1 LFLLK
6 NIGKSVITWFI
17 ASVLIILIILMPR
30 DAEYK
35 TTDAGVFLGAEY
47 VYSFEKHIQAVSHI
61 VNFVIEN
68 HSLGM
73 YNDYYSINDILKMS
87 ITKSFSV
94 VIPAIIFGFFL
105 GLIKGIIDYKLSF
118 SKWNIFGRGTTWFFL
133 SVPDFFV
140 VISIQLGLMFLF
152 DKGWFFYVDVF
163 GSDKP
168 DNFIMATIY
177 LMIYPLFYIA
187 RIVSTA
193 FEVEERKDY
202 IRTAK
207 AKGITYNKIL
217 YKHVLWNCWVTV
229 LTNLSTI
236 TLYMLSNLFII
247 EKFMGFQGAGYYF
260 FSSIFP
266 SAMVFVGG
274 TRDLGVVPLA
284 IAFTLIFT
292 FFILIVHI
300 ISHFAIFKFDKNRE
314 EETA

>member
-1 LFLLK
+1 MFLLK
-6 NIGKSVITWFI
+6 NIGRSVFTWLI

-30 DAEYK
+30 DAKYEQ
-35 TTDAGVFLGAEY
+35 TEEGVFLGAEY
-47 VYSFEKHIQAVSHI
+47 VYSFDKHVQAVKEI
-61 VNFVIEN
+61 VSFVIEN

-73 YNDYYSINDILKMS
+73 YNDYYSINDILILS
-87 ITKSFSV
+87 VTKSFGV
-94 VIPAIIFGFFL
+94 IIPAIIIGFFL
-105 GLIKGIIDYKLSF
+105 GLLKGMLDYRLSL
-118 SKWNIFGRGTTWFFL
+118 SKWNIVGKGTTWFFL

-140 VISIQLGLMFLF
+140 VISIQLGLMYLYE
-152 DKGWFFYVDVF
+152 KGLFFYVDVF

-207 AKGITYNKIL
+207 SKGISYNKIL
-217 YKHVLWNCWVTV
+217 YKHVLWNCWVTIM
-229 LTNLSTI
+229 TNLSSI

-247 EKFMGFQGAGYYF
+247 EKFMGYQGAGYYF

-300 ISHFAIFKFDKNRE
+300 ISHFAIFKFDKNRT
-314 EETA
+314 EETV